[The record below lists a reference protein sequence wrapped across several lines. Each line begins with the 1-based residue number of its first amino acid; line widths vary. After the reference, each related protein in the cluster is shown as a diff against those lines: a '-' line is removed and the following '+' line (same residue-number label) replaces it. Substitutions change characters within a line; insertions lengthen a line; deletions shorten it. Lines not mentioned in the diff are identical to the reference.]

1 MKNAFI
7 LVGLITSSLALGQT
21 APVPAQPTLLQTPLL
36 PQAGETFRLSLV
48 VPAGTT
54 AANAPELSLR
64 GAQNFQRNVKAA
76 RVTGTVA
83 TYEVSLPQNGF
94 YDVQVAGQPAQR
106 IRVGTDKDRLQSPIL
121 SLNFDG
127 PAPLADLS
135 GFGHDG
141 KAIGTVKFPAGKVG
155 KGLAFENEQSYV
167 EFARTAALE
176 TPTQQLTMSIWV
188 KPNDERGYSDFF
200 TKGDW
205 NVIKTD
211 AKNGSID
218 FFTGGWRR
226 GENEVA
232 QPKDWVGQ
240 WHHLV
245 GVVQGD
251 TSRLYI
257 DGKLVKEIDVEGEL
271 KPTAFPWNLG
281 RNAEEPK
288 GRGFSGTLDDV
299 RIYPFA
305 LTTNEVETLYR
316 TSGTAATAPTNAAAP
331 APAPATPQSASATAA
346 QAAPTA
352 PANAAPQTQPTLS
365 QLPLLPKT
373 GEKVTFSLV
382 LPNGTAT
389 SQAPTLEIS
398 GAAGFKQSLKALA
411 VTEGVARYEVTFNKN
426 GFYDLRVPNQPV
438 QRIKVGAERSPILS
452 LNFDGPAPLADLSGF
467 GHDGKA
473 IGTVKFPAGKV
484 GKGLAFENEQSY
496 VEFARTAALETP
508 TQQLTMSIWVK
519 PNDERGYSDFFTKG
533 DWNVIKTDS
542 KSGAVRYF
550 TGGWRRGGPKVPQP
564 ENWDGQWHHVVGVT
578 DGQDGYLYI
587 DGKLIQESEWTGTL
601 KYTAFPWN
609 LGRNAEEPK
618 GRGFKGVLDDVR
630 IYPVALN
637 AQEVADLY
645 RAGQK

>member
-176 TPTQQLTMSIWV
+176 TPTQDLTMSIWV
-188 KPNDERGYSDFF
+188 K
-200 TKGDW
+200 
-205 NVIKTD
+205 
-211 AKNGSID
+211 A
-218 FFTGGWRR
+218 
-226 GENEVA
+226 
-232 QPKDWVGQ
+232 
-240 WHHLV
+240 
-245 GVVQGD
+245 
-251 TSRLYI
+251 
-257 DGKLVKEIDVEGEL
+257 
-271 KPTAFPWNLG
+271 
-281 RNAEEPK
+281 
-288 GRGFSGTLDDV
+288 
-299 RIYPFA
+299 
-305 LTTNEVETLYR
+305 
-316 TSGTAATAPTNAAAP
+316 
-331 APAPATPQSASATAA
+331 
-346 QAAPTA
+346 
-352 PANAAPQTQPTLS
+352 
-365 QLPLLPKT
+365 
-373 GEKVTFSLV
+373 
-382 LPNGTAT
+382 
-389 SQAPTLEIS
+389 
-398 GAAGFKQSLKALA
+398 
-411 VTEGVARYEVTFNKN
+411 
-426 GFYDLRVPNQPV
+426 
-438 QRIKVGAERSPILS
+438 
-452 LNFDGPAPLADLSGF
+452 
-467 GHDGKA
+467 
-473 IGTVKFPAGKV
+473 
-484 GKGLAFENEQSY
+484 
-496 VEFARTAALETP
+496 
-508 TQQLTMSIWVK
+508 
-519 PNDERGYSDFFTKG
+519 NDERGYSDFFTKG